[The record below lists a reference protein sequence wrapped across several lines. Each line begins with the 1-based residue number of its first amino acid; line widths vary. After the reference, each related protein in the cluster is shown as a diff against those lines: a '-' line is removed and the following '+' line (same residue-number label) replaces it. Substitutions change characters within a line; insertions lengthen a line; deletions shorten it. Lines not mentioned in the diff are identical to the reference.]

1 MLISGVRA
9 IRTGWAVTISIALA
23 LIVLSVLA
31 PIARAQAVAVAEI
44 DGYVSDPSGQAVV
57 GAQVKAINSDTNMV
71 RLVTTDSTGRYA
83 LPNMPVG
90 NYEIEVSF
98 QGFKT
103 YLQKGIVLEVASN
116 RSIPITLEIGAVT
129 ESIQVTANTVAVE
142 TKENS
147 ISQVVDNQRM
157 IDMPLNGRNPADLL
171 TITGFAVSG
180 AAMTLNG
187 GDLTG
192 SKNIQGSNGSGQY
205 SIAGSAANGVN
216 YLLDGG
222 DNNDAFS
229 NVNLPIPF
237 PDAVQEFNVQ
247 TSGLPAQYGLHPG
260 GVVNIVTKSGTNG
273 FHGDLFYFLRNG
285 DLNARPKGVIGL
297 QPLRDTLKRN
307 QFGGTAGGR
316 IIKDKLFFFGG
327 YQGTRQ
333 RSDPGS
339 NTAYV
344 PTAAT
349 LNGDFSVVDGSKANG
364 GCLATARTL
373 KDMNG
378 TPYPGN
384 QIPVST
390 FDPAGKKLATTYI
403 PTSSDPCGKT
413 LFGYLA
419 NNPDDQ
425 WIGRVD
431 YNISPKH
438 FFYGRYF
445 IYDFTAMSLFD
456 GHNAL
461 TTGQPGNQDRSQTMT
476 IGDTYT
482 LSSTQVNSFHAT
494 FDRRRDNR
502 SSASNLF
509 SPADLGVTQNWF
521 QNAPNYTQLTVSNYS
536 GGGFNVGCGTCAL
549 ANFDINTYQVADDYS
564 IIRGRHQI
572 GFGFDA
578 RVDQFNSYN
587 YQQANGQW
595 TFNGQT
601 TGDGLAD
608 LLIGRFSNLTDG
620 NVISDYLRQKVIAGY
635 VQDAFHVTTHLT
647 VNIGVRWEPSLPAYD
662 KYGRGNQFN
671 WSLFAQGWK
680 TADPRY
686 AAYAPPGLIFSTDSQ
701 QNPYGKAF
709 TASHWATFSPRV
721 GLVWDPKG
729 DGRQSIRAS
738 FNYNHDT
745 TELFYPERWTTNAP
759 YVSSVTLT
767 SGQFSNPFGA
777 YTNPATGKIGDPF
790 PGNVVFGAG
799 GAYVNVPPDLP
810 VTGVLM
816 WNLSYQR
823 QISNNWVVKANY
835 MGNAGR
841 HIWGSID
848 INQAVPTALGPNGAA
863 ASTSNTNQRR
873 PTYLLNPVSGA
884 YYGNIQ
890 TTDPGANSSYNGLN
904 LAAEHPF
911 AHNFTLL
918 TNYTWSHC
926 TSTWD
931 FAGELAGPVYQNSLN
946 RAGGE
951 KGNCGYDH
959 RQAFNAS
966 VVINSPGM
974 GEKAIRALTKDW
986 QVSPIF
992 RAFTGQPIQLTT
1004 GKDISL
1010 TGENLDRPQ
1019 VIAPTQVYAVPQSD
1033 PTYWFNPAAFMCAG
1047 SNAACTVF
1055 SGQFGNLG
1063 RNTVYGPGQ
1072 ILFDMAISRRFQM
1085 RERWK
1090 LDLRADFFNFANH
1103 ANPANPGTSFSSSTF
1118 GQITTYYPQLNSP
1131 GGNTPREIQM
1141 VLKLYF

>member
-1 MLISGVRA
+1 MTFTGALRSFINKAGILPLLAFTAISF
-9 IRTGWAVTISIALA
+9 
-23 LIVLSVLA
+23 LA
-31 PIARAQAVAVAEI
+31 PIARAQQVAVAEI
-44 DGYVSDPSGQAVV
+44 DGYVTDPSGQAIV
-57 GAQVKAINSDTNMV
+57 GAQVKAANLENGQV
-71 RLVTTDSTGRYA
+71 RMANTDVTGRYA
-83 LPNMPVG
+83 LPGLPIG
-90 NYEIEVSF
+90 HYQLEISF

-103 YLQKGIVLEVASN
+103 YLQKGIELQVASN
-116 RSIPITLEIGAVT
+116 RTISVTMELGSVT
-129 ESIQVTANTVAVE
+129 ESIQVTANAAQVE

-180 AAMTLNG
+180 SAMNVNSS
-187 GDLTG
+187 DLTG
-192 SKNIQGSNGSGQY
+192 SKNMQGSNGSGQY

-216 YLLDGG
+216 FLLDGG

-285 DLNARPKGVIGL
+285 DLNARPKGTIGL
-297 QPLRDTLKRN
+297 QPNRDTLKRN

-333 RSDPGS
+333 RSDPAS
-339 NTAYV
+339 NTAYT
-344 PTAAT
+344 PTAAA
-349 LNGDFSVVDGSKANG
+349 LNGDFSILDGAKSSG

-373 KDMNG
+373 KDASG
-378 TPYPGN
+378 TVYPNN

-390 FDPAGKKLATTYI
+390 FDAPGKKLATSYI

-425 WIGRVD
+425 WIGRID
-431 YNISPKH
+431 YNISSKH
-438 FFYGRYF
+438 FFFGRYY
-445 IYDFTAMSLFD
+445 IYDYLALSLFD
-456 GHNAL
+456 GKNAL

-482 LSSTQVNSFHAT
+482 LSATQVNSFHAT

-509 SPADLGVTQNWF
+509 SPADLGVSQNWF
-521 QNAPNYTQLTVSNYS
+521 QNAPNYTQLSVSNYS

-549 ANFDINTYQVADDYS
+549 ANFDVNTYQVADDYS

-572 GFGFDA
+572 GFGFDG
-578 RVDQFNSYN
+578 RIDQFNSYN

-595 TFNGQT
+595 TFNGST
-601 TGDGLAD
+601 SGDGLAD

-620 NVISDYLRQKVIAGY
+620 NVISDYLRQRVIGMY
-635 VQDAFHVTTHLT
+635 VQDAFHATSHLSI
-647 VNIGVRWEPSLPAYD
+647 NIGVRWEPSVPAYD
-662 KYGRGNQFN
+662 KFGRGNQFN
-671 WSLFAQGWK
+671 WSLFNSGWH

-686 AAYAPPGLIFSTDSQ
+686 TNAPPGLIFSTDADKD
-701 QNPYGKAF
+701 PYGMAF
-709 TASHWATFSPRV
+709 TAAHWATFSPRL
-721 GLVWDPKG
+721 GIVWDPKG
-729 DGRQSIRAS
+729 DGKQTVRAS

-759 YVSSVTLT
+759 YVSSITLT
-767 SGQFSNPFGA
+767 SGQFSNPFGS
-777 YTNPATGKIGDPF
+777 YKDPTSGKIGDPF
-790 PGNVVFGAG
+790 PGNVVFGSG
-799 GAYVNVPPDLP
+799 GAFINVPPDLP

-823 QISNNWVVKANY
+823 QVGNSWVVKANY

-848 INQAVPTALGPNGAA
+848 INQAIGTIKGPNGAA

-873 PTYLLNPVSGA
+873 PTYLANPVGGA

-890 TTDPGANSSYNGLN
+890 TTDSGAVSSYNGLN
-904 LAAEHPF
+904 VAAEHPF
-911 AHNFTLL
+911 NNNFTLL
-918 TNYTWSHC
+918 VNYTWSHC
-926 TSTWD
+926 VSTWD
-931 FAGELAGPVYQNSLN
+931 FAGELAGPVYQNSNDRNGLE
-946 RAGGE
+946 R
-951 KGNCGYDH
+951 GNCGFDH
-959 RQAFNAS
+959 RLTFNTT
-966 VVINSPGM
+966 VVLNSPGF
-974 GEKAIRALTKDW
+974 GQHAVKTLTKNW
-986 QVSPIF
+986 QISPIF
-992 RAFTGQPIQLTT
+992 RAFTGNPIQLTDG

-1010 TGENLDRPQ
+1010 SGQGLDRPLVVAPDQ
-1019 VIAPTQVYAVPQSD
+1019 VHVVPQGD
-1033 PTYWFNPAAFMCAG
+1033 PSYWFNPSAFMCAG
-1047 SNAACTVF
+1047 SNATCTVF

-1063 RNTVYGPGQ
+1063 RNSVYGPGQ
-1072 ILFDMAISRRFQM
+1072 IIFDMAFSRRFQM

-1090 LDLRADFFNFANH
+1090 LDFRADFFNFANH
-1103 ANPANPGTSFSSSTF
+1103 ANPQNPGTNVTNSSF
-1118 GQITTYYPQLNSP
+1118 GQITAFYPSLNQP
-1131 GGNTPREIQM
+1131 GGNNPRVIQM
-1141 VLKLYF
+1141 AMKLYF